1 MASSGF
7 KIKVGLDSTVAE
19 RGLANI
25 GRSAQKINRRMGRLA
40 GSGLKFA
47 GGIAAAT
54 AALAGFAAVKFIKDS
69 SAAAA
74 DFEKM
79 ATGFKSILGSA
90 DKASKRIKELQKFS
104 VETPFE
110 PAELIAASKQLQ
122 ALGGD
127 TMGIGDG
134 LRAVGDAAAGAT
146 VPLEAV
152 AMHAGRLFMG
162 LKQGKAIGEY
172 VNELQNMGVISEDN
186 IGPIRKIQE
195 EIASGKQGA
204 MDNAQALA
212 AVTAA
217 LGSTKGAMA
226 DLAATTAGKVSTMKG
241 NLDMLKISFGEGINK
256 GLSKGVD
263 VMNERMPEWFD
274 GAKKLGDS
282 LGRGIGEAFTG
293 NTQLLEM
300 QITFAFQKLGEVG
313 AAAFLRVIT
322 SIFST
327 AMPMLM
333 DRFTE
338 TILDTLG
345 PFAYLVPG
353 LNTQLLATQAASA
366 YLKSEGQS
374 GDFDMAD
381 FMGGTS
387 GLLGSEETAKNIEEH
402 LARLVRL
409 EEIREEKAFNR
420 RMHDGIITAAYENI
434 SYVK

>member
-110 PAELIAASKQLQ
+110 PAELMAASKQLQ

-134 LRAVGDAAAGAT
+134 LRAVGDAAAGAGQ
-146 VPLEAV
+146 PLEAV

-162 LKQGKAIGEY
+162 LRQGQAIGEY
-172 VNELQNMGVISEDN
+172 VNELQKMGVISEDN

-195 EIASGKQGA
+195 EIAAGKRGA

-256 GLSKGVD
+256 GLSQGVD
-263 VMNERMPEWFD
+263 LMNERMPEWFE

-282 LGRGIGEAFTG
+282 LGRGIGEAFSG
-293 NTQLLEM
+293 NTDLLEM
-300 QITFAFQKLGEVG
+300 QLTYAMQKIAEVAG
-313 AAAFLRVIT
+313 AAFLRVMT
-322 SIFST
+322 SVMSQGIPSIIRGLNQW
-327 AMPMLM
+327 LM
-333 DRFTE
+333 
-338 TILDTLG
+338 DTLG
-345 PFAYLVPG
+345 P
-353 LNTQLLATQAASA
+353 AAVLFMPAMASNEA
-366 YLKSEGQS
+366 VAGMLESQGTGADFDI
-374 GDFDMAD
+374 GDFTNLT
-381 FMGGTS
+381 GGA
-387 GLLGSEETAKNIEEH
+387 LGSEETAKNIEEH

-409 EEIREEKAFNR
+409 EEIREDKAFNR
-420 RMHDGIITAAYENI
+420 RMYEEVINGAYEHI
-434 SYVK
+434 SYQK